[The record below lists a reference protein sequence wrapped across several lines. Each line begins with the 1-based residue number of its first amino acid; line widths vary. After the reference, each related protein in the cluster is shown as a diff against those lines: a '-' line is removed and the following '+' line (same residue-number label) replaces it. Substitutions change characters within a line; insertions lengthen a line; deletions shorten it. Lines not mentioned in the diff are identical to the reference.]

1 MSYLLCLAA
10 KQVSG
15 FVLSFSLLYFLFSFL
30 PLVNLII
37 LFSNN
42 PVLLLHEYCV
52 DFQFCSNPLFPQKSF
67 WILFCLFCN
76 ISDLLYFFIFYPD
89 VFLLIGCCVR
99 HIHLKRHVGVTL
111 FTFFKKCFYLMIV
124 ETFEVK

>member
-76 ISDLLYFFIFYPD
+76 IFVLKFWFIVFFHFLSRCIFINWLLCTTYKFKKTCWSYSIHIFQK
-89 VFLLIGCCVR
+89 VFLSHDC
-99 HIHLKRHVGVTL
+99 
-111 FTFFKKCFYLMIV
+111 
-124 ETFEVK
+124 